1 MDREVPSSNSA
12 KKLNRRQALRIG
24 LAATATG
31 FSASKSSAEDRT
43 SLVSTVKRMAKPESE
58 LRHRAISDYRQ
69 SMQQFGGSLS
79 TPIDRLLQ
87 SVPSNSPCAFDVL
100 VIGSGYGASICA
112 ARLASKLRPGRRLGV
127 LERGRE
133 RIPGEF
139 GSNLPAMLGES
150 MRPVFRSDKRSIKN
164 PLGLIDLRQGDDVSV
179 MSASGLGGT
188 SLINANVAI
197 RPDRD
202 VFSQLNWPSFLK
214 NRDFLDPYYDR
225 VAWELGA
232 QQDPVDH
239 TAKMRTQ
246 RIAAENL
253 RDCGA
258 AYESAAITVTR
269 GADCSLPILNRHG
282 MLQRPCTD
290 CGDCMTGCNIG
301 AKNSLN
307 YNYIPMAKRAGAE
320 IFTQTEVTHIEKREG
335 YYCIHFVY
343 HCEVDGNPVPVPGTT
358 TARIVVLGAGSVGST
373 ELLLRSQDM
382 NLQLSAHVGCS
393 FSGNGDI
400 LGVIHRVDPT
410 TRSGGFGAVEPN
422 GRKTGPTIQS
432 SISFPHRPNVLDRVV
447 VQDGGVAKAYVAA
460 MTMIGMDLQLDHTQ
474 IVLVSGHDGSEG
486 RIILDADGRA
496 SIVWP
501 NLYHQPRRKFNED
514 QIRLVAGAIG
524 GNYREMLPWKGRV
537 GTVHP
542 LGGCPMA
549 DSPMAGVTNHKGQVF
564 DGRCGGEVSADGTFT
579 VHEGLYVADG
589 AVVPTSLGVNPLL
602 TISAIAERTA
612 DLMSREPKYAELFA
626 V

>member
-31 FSASKSSAEDRT
+31 FSARTSSAEDRT

-58 LRHRAISDYRQ
+58 LRQRAISDYRQ

-112 ARLASKLRPGRRLGV
+112 ARLASKLRPGKRLGV

-253 RDCGA
+253 RD
-258 AYESAAITVTR
+258 
-269 GADCSLPILNRHG
+269 
-282 MLQRPCTD
+282 
-290 CGDCMTGCNIG
+290 
-301 AKNSLN
+301 
-307 YNYIPMAKRAGAE
+307 
-320 IFTQTEVTHIEKREG
+320 
-335 YYCIHFVY
+335 
-343 HCEVDGNPVPVPGTT
+343 
-358 TARIVVLGAGSVGST
+358 
-373 ELLLRSQDM
+373 
-382 NLQLSAHVGCS
+382 
-393 FSGNGDI
+393 
-400 LGVIHRVDPT
+400 
-410 TRSGGFGAVEPN
+410 
-422 GRKTGPTIQS
+422 
-432 SISFPHRPNVLDRVV
+432 
-447 VQDGGVAKAYVAA
+447 
-460 MTMIGMDLQLDHTQ
+460 
-474 IVLVSGHDGSEG
+474 
-486 RIILDADGRA
+486 
-496 SIVWP
+496 
-501 NLYHQPRRKFNED
+501 
-514 QIRLVAGAIG
+514 
-524 GNYREMLPWKGRV
+524 
-537 GTVHP
+537 
-542 LGGCPMA
+542 
-549 DSPMAGVTNHKGQVF
+549 
-564 DGRCGGEVSADGTFT
+564 
-579 VHEGLYVADG
+579 
-589 AVVPTSLGVNPLL
+589 
-602 TISAIAERTA
+602 
-612 DLMSREPKYAELFA
+612 
-626 V
+626 